1 MKRPTLKQLRK
12 IAKDHASVVNGTKLA
27 RFYKRDLKGR
37 NFEGWDLQCAVFY
50 FCDLAGANFSKA
62 DLTNT
67 LFIGCDM
74 REVNFSDAKLDDT
87 LWEDCYT
94 IE

>member
-12 IAKDHASVVNGTKLA
+12 IAKDHASVVNGVKLA

-37 NFEGWDLQCAVFY
+37 NFEGWYHLCAFFY
-50 FCDLAGANFSKA
+50 FWVLDGANFSRA
-62 DLTNT
+62 DLTNA
-67 LFIGCDM
+67 LLIECDM
-74 REVNFSDAKLDDT
+74 RDVNFSDAKLDDA

-94 IE
+94 GN